1 MDLEQQKLNEE
12 IQQLQLALN
21 SAPQN
26 SEYIL
31 WGPHHHDDHHHDH
44 HYDNA
49 FLSEEKARPLT
60 KVREVIQISVLY

>member
-31 WGPHHHDDHHHDH
+31 WGPHHHHHDH
-44 HYDNA
+44 V

-60 KVREVIQISVLY
+60 KVGEVILISVLY